1 VLYIPYSALKVTFQ
15 GFSTTVPVNLYESG
29 EHRAAQFPAKLSG
42 KRWKS
47 LAGVCDRVCFRV
59 AGHFSRTFYTGVAP
73 SFRALVMYQQ
83 WSRRWGVSPPRG

>member
-1 VLYIPYSALKVTFQ
+1 MLYIPYSALKVTFQ

-59 AGHFSRTFYTGVAP
+59 AGHFIENILHRGCTFV
-73 SFRALVMYQQ
+73 Q
-83 WSRRWGVSPPRG
+83 SPGNVPAKE

>member
-1 VLYIPYSALKVTFQ
+1 MLYIPYSALKVTFQ

-47 LAGVCDRVCFRV
+47 LAAVCDRVCFPCSGSFFENILHR
-59 AGHFSRTFYTGVAP
+59 GRTFV
-73 SFRALVMYQQ
+73 Q
-83 WSRRWGVSPPRG
+83 SPGNVPAME

>member
-29 EHRAAQFPAKLSG
+29 EHRAAPLPAKLSG

-47 LAGVCDRVCFRV
+47 LAGVCDRVCFPCSGSFFRE
-59 AGHFSRTFYTGVAP
+59 HSTQGVRLRSEP
-73 SFRALVMYQQ
+73 
-83 WSRRWGVSPPRG
+83 W